1 MQTPAAIIFFDGYC
15 HLCCRSVKFILRRDP
30 RGYFTY
36 APIDGATA
44 DQLLKKSSTSP
55 LPDSIVLYENGK
67 IYTRSTAALRVARK
81 LCGAWPLLYIFML
94 IPPPIRNAVY
104 NIIAR
109 NRYKWF
115 GRSESCWMPKSHSA
129 IMALTVSITCSALG
143 LLK

>member
-1 MQTPAAIIFFDGYC
+1 MQTPPAIIFFDGHC
-15 HLCCRSVKFILRRDP
+15 HLCCGSVQFILCRDP
-30 RGYFTY
+30 HGYFTY

-94 IPPPIRNAVY
+94 IPSLIRNGAY
-104 NIIAR
+104 NLIAR

-115 GRSESCWMPKSHSA
+115 GRSETCWMPKPEWKERF
-129 IMALTVSITCSALG
+129 LD
-143 LLK
+143 